1 MKKVLFS
8 MLLFAPAVL
17 AAQPVLT
24 YQTHGLRAGESHG
37 MQKVEY
43 LSPGNAEAKQ
53 VWDFRSVSP
62 IDPQRIETIDNGEAG
77 KLKVTSA
84 DGSKFTYTC
93 NEYANV
99 YEGYV
104 STGRTI
110 EFEKPI
116 TKIKYPFGYGS
127 RLAGDFNGHCYYGAN
142 LSHAGTIAG
151 SFSSEA
157 DAYGVLRL
165 PNDVTL
171 HNVLRVKTRES
182 YVESLCSH
190 VHIETVKYLW
200 YAPEYRYPV
209 LVTWE
214 ISYSYENGETKT
226 VTESFYTTEKLVSNT
241 ATPVIADT
249 PKPAQEDPVDIKYTV
264 YPNPYNSYFHLTYT
278 LEKETMVN
286 IALYTASGQFVTFL
300 VKNQKQNGVQHV
312 TYNPISADFA
322 GMYVVRLLF
331 DDKVYTK
338 TLIKD

>member
-1 MKKVLFS
+1 
-8 MLLFAPAVL
+8 MLLFAPAALV
-17 AAQPVLT
+17 AQPTLT
-24 YQTHGLRAGESHG
+24 YHTHGLKAGENHG

-43 LSPGNAEAKQ
+43 LSPGGAGAKQ
-53 VWDFRSVSP
+53 VWNFRDASP
-62 IDPQRIETIDNGEAG
+62 IDGQRVETIDSGEAG

-93 NEYANV
+93 NKLANV

-110 EFEKPI
+110 EFEQPI
-116 TKIKYPFGYGS
+116 IKINYPFSYGS
-127 RLAGDFNGHCYYGAN
+127 NLAGDFNGHCYYGDN

-157 DAYGVLRL
+157 DAFGVLLL
-165 PNDVTL
+165 PNNVTL

-209 LVTWE
+209 FVTWE

-226 VTESFYTTEKLVSNT
+226 VTESFYTTETLMSNVE
-241 ATPVIADT
+241 TPVVADAS
-249 PKPAQEDPVDIKYTV
+249 KSEQEEPVDIKYTI

-278 LEKETMVN
+278 LEKETMVSV
-286 IALYTASGQFVTFL
+286 ALYTAAGQFVSYL

-322 GMYVVRLLF
+322 GMYVVRLTF
-331 DDKVYTK
+331 DNKTYTR